1 VSTTIDRGSPA
12 SGKRGSG
19 LRGSH
24 AVRWWVLAV
33 IGVAQL
39 MIMLDATVVN
49 IALPHAQLD
58 LGFSDGNRQWVIT
71 GYALSFGSLL
81 LLGGRLGDLLGRR
94 TLFVIGLAG
103 FGAASVVGGAA
114 SSFEIFVAA
123 RVAQGIFAAV
133 LAPAALSLLSV
144 TFTEPSERA
153 KAFGVFGALGAA
165 GGAVGL
171 LLGGMLTEWAS
182 WRWVMYVNVVFAAP
196 ALIGA
201 LLLLAKPVVSQ
212 KPKLDIPG
220 IAAVSAGLFAIVYGF
235 AHVESTSWTDPVAL
249 GSMILGALLLVVFVW
264 LESKVAHPL
273 LPLRV
278 VLDRTRGGSFVAVF
292 VIGMG
297 MFSVFLFLTYYLA
310 ASLGYTPIR
319 TGLAYLPMVTAVA
332 LSSTTVSLLVLPKL
346 GPKIVVSA
354 SFLVAAVGMGLLTQL
369 ELDSTYAA
377 HILPGLI
384 LLGLG
389 LGGVMAT
396 AFQGATSGLHHED
409 TGVASALINTA
420 QQIGGSI
427 STALLT
433 TVASSATTG
442 YLTSHKA
449 SALAAAQAGVEGY
462 TATLAWGSGFFV
474 VGAVVAAF
482 LIPNRA
488 LEPSEGEP
496 VMAH

>member
-1 VSTTIDRGSPA
+1 MSTTIDSGAPA
-12 SGKRGSG
+12 SGKTDSG

-24 AVRWWVLAV
+24 AVRWWVLV
-33 IGVAQL
+33 VLGIAQL

-49 IALPHAQLD
+49 IALPEAQQA
-58 LGFSDGNRQWVIT
+58 LGFSDGSRQWVIT
-71 GYALSFGSLL
+71 GYALAFGSLL

-103 FGAASVVGGAA
+103 FGAASILGGSA
-114 SSFEIFVAA
+114 SSFEILVAA
-123 RVAQGIFAAV
+123 RVAQGLFAAV

-153 KAFGVFGALGAA
+153 KAFGIFSALGGA

-182 WRWVMYVNVVFAAP
+182 WRWVMYVNVAFAVP
-196 ALIGA
+196 ALVGA
-201 LLLLAKPVVSQ
+201 LLLLAKPVIAQ

-220 IAAVSAGLFAIVYGF
+220 IAVVSAGLFAIVYGF

-249 GSMILGALLLVVFVW
+249 GSMIVGALLLVVFVW

-278 VLDRTRGGSFVAVF
+278 VLDRTRGGSFLAVF
-292 VIGMG
+292 VLGMG
-297 MFSVFLFLTYYLA
+297 MFSIFLFLTYYLA
-310 ASLGYTPIR
+310 ASLGYSPIK
-319 TGLAYLPMVTAVA
+319 TGLAFLPMVAAVVA
-332 LSSTTVSLLVLPKL
+332 SSTTMSLLVLPKV
-346 GPKIVVSA
+346 GPKIVVSGG
-354 SFLVAAVGMGLLTQL
+354 FLVAAAGMALLTRL
-369 ELDSTYAA
+369 ELDSAYPT
-377 HILPGLI
+377 HIMPGMI

-389 LGGVMAT
+389 IGAVMST
-396 AFQGATSGLHHED
+396 AFQGATSGLHHD
-409 TGVASALINTA
+409 DAGVASALINTG

-433 TVASSATTG
+433 TIASSATTD

-449 SALAAAQAGVEGY
+449 SALAVAQAGVEGY
-462 TATLAWGSGFFV
+462 TATLGWGSGFFV
-474 VGAVVAAF
+474 VGAVIAAF
-482 LIPNRA
+482 LIPNRP

>member
-1 VSTTIDRGSPA
+1 MSTSIDRGAPA
-12 SGKRGSG
+12 PGKRDSS

-24 AVRWWVLAV
+24 AVRWWVLVV
-33 IGVAQL
+33 IGMAQL
-39 MIMLDATVVN
+39 MVMLDATVVN
-49 IALPHAQLD
+49 IALPEAQQD
-58 LGFSDGNRQWVIT
+58 LGFSDGSRQWVIT
-71 GYALSFGSLL
+71 GYALAFGSLL

-103 FGAASVVGGAA
+103 FGAASVVGGSAG
-114 SSFEIFVAA
+114 SFEIFVAA
-123 RVAQGIFAAV
+123 RVAQGLFAAV

-153 KAFGVFGALGAA
+153 KAFGIFSALGGA
-165 GGAVGL
+165 GGAIGL

-182 WRWVMYVNVVFAAP
+182 WRWVMYVNVVFAVP

-201 LLLLAKPVVSQ
+201 VLLLAKPVIT
-212 KPKLDIPG
+212 KRPKLDIPG
-220 IAAVSAGLFAIVYGF
+220 IVVVSAALFAVVYGF

-249 GSMILGALLLVVFVW
+249 GSMITGAVLLVVFVW
-264 LESKVAHPL
+264 LETRVAHPL

-278 VLDRTRGGSFVAVF
+278 VLDRTRGGSFMAVF
-292 VIGMG
+292 VLGMG
-297 MFSVFLFLTYYLA
+297 MFSIFLFLTYYFA
-310 ASLGYTPIR
+310 ASLGYSPIK
-319 TGLAYLPMVTAVA
+319 TGLAFLPMVAAVVA
-332 LSSTTVSLLVLPKL
+332 SSTTMSSLVLPRV

-354 SFLVAAVGMGLLTQL
+354 GFLVAAAGMALLTRL
-369 ELDSTYAA
+369 ELDSTYVA
-377 HILPGLI
+377 HIMPGLI

-389 LGGVMAT
+389 IGAVMST
-396 AFQGATSGLHHED
+396 AFQGATSGIHHED
-409 TGVASALINTA
+409 AGVASALINTG

-433 TVASSATTG
+433 TVASSAATD
-442 YLTSHKA
+442 YLTSHKP
-449 SALAAAQAGVEGY
+449 SALTAAQAGVEGY

-474 VGAVVAAF
+474 VGAVIAAF

>member
-1 VSTTIDRGSPA
+1 MSTTIDRGSPA

-114 SSFEIFVAA
+114 SNFEIFVAA

-249 GSMILGALLLVVFVW
+249 GSMIVGALLLVVFVW

-354 SFLVAAVGMGLLTQL
+354 SFLVAAAGMGLLTQL

-433 TVASSATTG
+433 TIASSATTD

-449 SALAAAQAGVEGY
+449 SAMAAAQAGVEGY